1 MPIDFDDQICDCKNK
16 QYSKIPYKTR
26 GSEIPIKIRDS
37 KIPYNIRDS
46 ANKHSNS

>member
-26 GSEIPIKIRDS
+26 DS
-37 KIPYNIRDS
+37 KIP
-46 ANKHSNS
+46 